1 VNVGRTRIETRIEDF
16 PLRGSQFSTGMAKWV
31 NEDDRMLMVFGI
43 LPPYPSPYP
52 AYPFVR
58 PAVPSRHR
66 SYIDA
71 RFRGECQSVDNLF
84 ERRAS
89 NVSYLRNRARANAV
103 RCGILDF
110 APFSCLTIVCPTLR
124 DGVDLFRRCP
134 SSRPAAMF
142 INESQLQFRPDAHF
156 YSGGKVT
163 SRSRAPTTTTRIAVP
178 VRVSRNSIKMSMS
191 RILRAVWG

>member
-1 VNVGRTRIETRIEDF
+1 MPLYVFTCRCIRVPQKISCTYTSRSVNCHALNEDINVRRTRIETRIEDF
-16 PLRGSQFSTGMAKWV
+16 PLRESEFSTGMAKWV
-31 NEDDRMLMVFGI
+31 NEDDRMLMAFGI
-43 LPPYPSPYP
+43 PPYPSPYP

-89 NVSYLRNRARANAV
+89 NVSYLRNRARASGV

-110 APFSCLTIVCPTLR
+110 APFSMSDHCLLHVA
-124 DGVDLFRRCP
+124 G
-134 SSRPAAMF
+134 
-142 INESQLQFRPDAHF
+142 
-156 YSGGKVT
+156 
-163 SRSRAPTTTTRIAVP
+163 
-178 VRVSRNSIKMSMS
+178 
-191 RILRAVWG
+191 WG

>member
-1 VNVGRTRIETRIEDF
+1 MNVRQTRIETRIEDF
-16 PLRGSQFSTGMAKWV
+16 PLRGSEFSTGMAKWV
-31 NEDDRMLMVFGI
+31 NEDDRMLMMFGI
-43 LPPYPSPYP
+43 PPYSSPYP

-89 NVSYLRNRARANAV
+89 NVSYLRNRARASAV
-103 RCGILDF
+103 HCGILDF

-124 DGVDLFRRCP
+124 DGVDLFRRYRRRG
-134 SSRPAAMF
+134 RPRCLLTNRSCNSDRTRIF
-142 INESQLQFRPDAHF
+142 IAEE
-156 YSGGKVT
+156 K
-163 SRSRAPTTTTRIAVP
+163 SRAITRLDDKDRSSGA
-178 VRVSRNSIKMSMS
+178 RSAK
-191 RILRAVWG
+191 LD